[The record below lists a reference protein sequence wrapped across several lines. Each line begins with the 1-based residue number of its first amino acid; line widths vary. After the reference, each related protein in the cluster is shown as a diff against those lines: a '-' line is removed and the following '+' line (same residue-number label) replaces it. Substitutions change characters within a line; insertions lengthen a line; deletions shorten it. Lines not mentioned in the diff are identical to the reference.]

1 MKSLYDQFKQEFMAS
16 DVEYCCYC
24 MEPKDGKV
32 GCCYEN
38 HFINFRDFDES
49 DQQHIIN
56 SEIEASFG
64 VDQ

>member
-1 MKSLYDQFKQEFMAS
+1 
-16 DVEYCCYC
+16 